1 MGIRRTRQPPGV
13 FMNNED
19 RQLLYHL
26 DQRLRHAARLTSA
39 LGEQCKESARLEAE
53 IRKNLAGLG
62 DAV

>member
-1 MGIRRTRQPPGV
+1 
-13 FMNNED
+13 MNNED

-26 DQRLRHAARLTSA
+26 DQRLRHAARLTAA
-39 LGEQCKESARLEAE
+39 LGEQSKESACLEAE